1 MTLDELDRALRE
13 QIKQRPRGFQ
23 AELAGKLD
31 VTRQFVSHMVSG
43 RSAIGR
49 EHYPVILD
57 ALGLEVVLQ
66 PKGTQHSQ

>member
-1 MTLDELDRALRE
+1 MTLDELDAVLRE

-23 AELAGKLD
+23 AELAGQLG

-49 EHYPVILD
+49 EHYPAILD
-57 ALGLEVVLQ
+57 TLGLEVVLQ
-66 PKGTQHSQ
+66 PKAPQHGQ

>member
-1 MTLDELDRALRE
+1 MMTLDELDTVLRE

-23 AELAGKLD
+23 AELAGLLN

-49 EHYPVILD
+49 GHYPVILN
-57 ALGLEVVLQ
+57 ALGLEIVIQ
-66 PKGTQHSQ
+66 PKPR